1 MVTRITVVV
10 PTYQRA
16 SDLARCLA
24 ALEQQTR
31 APENV
36 VVVRRNSDAE
46 TEAYLASRASSV
58 LPLSVLEVT
67 VPGQVAALNAAIESI
82 DAEIVAFLDDDA
94 APRRRWLELIEQ
106 HFARDPLVGG
116 VGGRDHIVGDEDG
129 RLEPVV
135 GLVQWF
141 GKPIGNHHRGV
152 GTAREV
158 HLLKGANMSYRSA
171 AIAGLRF
178 DGRLRGGGAQVAND
192 LAFSLAVGRNGWKLI
207 YDPEV
212 AVDHYQAERFDE
224 DRRGVRSLNALRD
237 RAHNHTLV
245 MLEYLPLW
253 RRPFFLAWAVL
264 IGTRDLA
271 GPIQCLRL
279 ARERPGVWSELRPV
293 TSGRLQGLRTLYSTR
308 HKRG

>member
-1 MVTRITVVV
+1 
-10 PTYQRA
+10 
-16 SDLARCLA
+16 
-24 ALEQQTR
+24 
-31 APENV
+31 
-36 VVVRRNSDAE
+36 
-46 TEAYLASRASSV
+46 
-58 LPLSVLEVT
+58 
-67 VPGQVAALNAAIESI
+67 
-82 DAEIVAFLDDDA
+82 
-94 APRRRWLELIEQ
+94 
-106 HFARDPLVGG
+106 
-116 VGGRDHIVGDEDG
+116 
-129 RLEPVV
+129 
-135 GLVQWF
+135 
-141 GKPIGNHHRGV
+141 
-152 GTAREV
+152 
-158 HLLKGANMSYRSA
+158 
-171 AIAGLRF
+171 
-178 DGRLRGGGAQVAND
+178 
-192 LAFSLAVGRNGWKLI
+192 VGRNGWKLI